1 MGGNNRK
8 RSNKPKNRKPRNPTN
23 SGSGRGLFVEGG
35 VLSDWDDFNSPPSGR
50 NLKSENVKSRNCN
63 AAVSSSKNAS
73 GSKSEPKRSR
83 RNEIRYVYSSADS
96 VIGSDAEHSGGK
108 DNKLDLEHP
117 IVLVDTKETQIVAFV
132 DEGPSKE
139 PQNEGYIYDCTTPL
153 SLDVRQNK
161 DSNEAGYAGDYS
173 AGFSLD
179 ESSHRGLGFYE
190 EAETTHGGV
199 EFSSKEEKEN
209 PSFESSFS
217 DEDMGADG
225 GFLGGASIGKDDH
238 LPAEMSS
245 SVENEGFLSIGGL
258 RLYTQDVSDE
268 ESDGDGEDIS
278 SEDGSSCSSESE
290 GSSESDGSSDS
301 DSDVDEEV
309 AADYFKGTGGMCDVI
324 DVKQLVGQV
333 PSSCSDDSLD
343 ETVEKLGGIDLQ
355 EASREYGMKKTQKE
369 RKYRGGQKSTSAK
382 QARGSDLDDLMFVKD
397 SRTVS
402 GKKKHAA
409 KFPQSWPFESHKSKN
424 FGRIP
429 GAKKKHRKEMMA
441 LKRRERM
448 LRRGVDLRRI
458 NSKLQQMVLD
468 GADMFSFQ
476 PMYPRDCSQVQRLAA
491 IYRLRSGCQG
501 SGKKRFVT
509 VTKTQHT
516 AMPSA
521 SDKIRLEKLI
531 GADDEDSDFTVTGLP
546 SHRMDVNAAKN
557 FSKGSGGQSGP
568 SKVFK
573 TPVNPRGQK
582 DTSKK
587 RRDQKTG
594 SYAALPV
601 SFVSSGIM
609 RSETEVE
616 EKSIEATQT
625 TTVVHE
631 TKVVTNSIEYGA
643 FEMHTTGFGSKMMA
657 KMGYQEGRGLGKDGQ
672 GIAEPIEARQRPK
685 ALGLG
690 AEIPETSSMSSGKKD
705 SLPKSALLPGAE
717 VVGRSGKSIRKEE
730 SPSSVGFAGF
740 ERHTKGFGSK
750 MMAKMGFVEG
760 MGLGRNSQGIT
771 NPLVAVRRP
780 KSQGLGAKR

>member
-8 RSNKPKNRKPRNPTN
+8 RSNKPKTRKPRNPTY
-23 SGSGRGLFVEGG
+23 SGRGLFVEGG
-35 VLSDWDDFNSPPSGR
+35 VLSDWGDFSSPPSTGR
-50 NLKSENVKSRNCN
+50 RKLKSENGSGNGNSRNLN

-73 GSKSEPKRSR
+73 SSKSESKKSR
-83 RNEIRYVYSSADS
+83 GNAISYLYPSADS
-96 VIGSDAEHSGGK
+96 VICSDAVHSGEVK
-108 DNKLDLEHP
+108 HDDKLDREHP
-117 IVLVDTKETQIVAFV
+117 ILLVDTKETQIVAFV
-132 DEGPSKE
+132 DEGPIKE
-139 PQNEGYIYDCTTPL
+139 PQNQGCIYDCTTPL
-153 SLDVRQNK
+153 SLDVGQNK
-161 DSNEAGYAGDYS
+161 DSHEADYAGDYS

-190 EAETTHGGV
+190 AAEITHGGV
-199 EFSSKEEKEN
+199 GFSSKDEKEN

-217 DEDMGADG
+217 DEDMDADG
-225 GFLGGASIGKDDH
+225 GFLGGASIKMDDH

-245 SVENEGFLSIGGL
+245 SVENEGFLSVGGL
-258 RLYTQDVSDE
+258 RLHTRDLSEE
-268 ESDGDGEDIS
+268 ESDGEDEDIS
-278 SEDGSSCSSESE
+278 SDDGSSCSSESE
-290 GSSESDGSSDS
+290 ESDGLSDT

-309 AADYFKGTGGMCDVI
+309 AADYYEGTGGMCKVI
-324 DVKQLVGQV
+324 DVRQLVGQV

-343 ETVEKLGGIDLQ
+343 ETVEKLGGIRLQ
-355 EASREYGMKKTQKE
+355 EASREYGMKKPQKE
-369 RKYRGGQKSTSAK
+369 RKYRGGQKSTPSK
-382 QARGSDLDDLMFVKD
+382 QAPGSDLDGLMFVKD
-397 SRTVS
+397 PRTVS
-402 GKKKHAA
+402 GKKKHAP
-409 KFPQSWPFESHKSKN
+409 KFPQSWPFESQKSKN
-424 FGRIP
+424 FGRFP

-448 LRRGVDLRRI
+448 LHRGVDLQKI
-458 NSKLQQMVLD
+458 NSKLHQMVLD
-468 GADMFSFQ
+468 GADMLSFQ
-476 PMYPRDCSQVQRLAA
+476 PMHSRDCSQVQRLAA

-531 GADDEDSDFTVTGLP
+531 GAGDEDSDFTVTGLQ
-546 SHRMDVNAAKN
+546 SHRKDVNVAKN
-557 FSKGSGGQSGP
+557 SSKGSGGQSGT
-568 SKVFK
+568 SKMVK
-573 TPVNPRGQK
+573 TAINPRGQK
-582 DTSKK
+582 DNSKK

-594 SYAALPV
+594 SYSLPV

-616 EKSIEATQT
+616 EKSIETTQT
-625 TTVVHE
+625 TTTLHE

-657 KMGYQEGRGLGKDGQ
+657 KMGYQEGKGLGKDGQ
-672 GIAEPIEARQRPK
+672 GISEPIEARQRPK

-690 AEIPETSSMSSGKKD
+690 AEIPVTSSRPSGKKD
-705 SLPKSALLPGAE
+705 FLPKAPVPGAE
-717 VVGRSGKSIRKEE
+717 VTGRRGKSIREE
-730 SPSSVGFAGF
+730 SSVGFAGF

-760 MGLGRNSQGIT
+760 MGLGRSSQGII

-780 KSQGLGAKR
+780 KSQGLGAKS